1 MTVRIGIFLG
11 SEPSGGGLFQ
21 YSQAILEAAASLP
34 QDRFLPVAAY
44 LSPRWSGLLRELGL
58 SSIHVPRGF
67 WGRFVGAGW
76 MTLGLSQGIWRK
88 AAPWFH
94 PQVRALL
101 RQRCSLWIF
110 PAQDSLS
117 FQVPVPA
124 LVSIADL
131 MHRYERRFPEVGNRL
146 EYHLREANFRNI
158 CRWSS
163 GIIVDSRTG
172 REQVA
177 ESYRV
182 PTDRIFV
189 LPYVPPGT
197 LNRGETGEA
206 DFDAR
211 YSLPSRFLFYPAQFW
226 FHKNHANLLRAVA
239 LAKKEAPDIQLVLVG
254 FPKNAYSQVIRLRKK
269 LELESAVRILGYVPA
284 EDIPAFYRRARAL
297 VMPTF
302 FGPTNIPPLEA
313 FSMRCPVA
321 VSRVYGIP
329 EQVGEAALL
338 FNPESPDEIAACI
351 LRLWRDDNLC
361 DSLKKRGAERAAMW
375 GQREFNSRL
384 LEIIEQVVSR

>member
-1 MTVRIGIFLG
+1 MGPNPPG
-11 SEPSGGGLFQ
+11 
-21 YSQAILEAAASLP
+21 
-34 QDRFLPVAAY
+34 AAY
-44 LSPRWSGLLRELGL
+44 LSPRWSGLLRESGL

-67 WGRFVGAGW
+67 RGRFVGAGW

-239 LAKKEAPDIQLVLVG
+239 LARKEA
-254 FPKNAYSQVIRLRKK
+254 
-269 LELESAVRILGYVPA
+269 
-284 EDIPAFYRRARAL
+284 
-297 VMPTF
+297 
-302 FGPTNIPPLEA
+302 
-313 FSMRCPVA
+313 
-321 VSRVYGIP
+321 
-329 EQVGEAALL
+329 
-338 FNPESPDEIAACI
+338 PDEIAACI

-361 DSLKKRGAERAAMW
+361 DSLKKRGSERAAMW